1 MVNRQIED
9 RGNAMGGHR
18 RSSEQGNAERR
29 RAYRIETPG
38 TAFLWQKQHLAG
50 RYELLDLSL
59 AGCRLSEG
67 PPRPVGDDLE
77 IDLFVE
83 QGAVVRARVRVARV
97 AAIDD
102 AWQLGLCFREPTAEL
117 QDELHDLV
125 LRRLEHPQG
134 YPADT
139 RSAEQ
144 RRLRG
149 LHRALPP
156 GRPPR
161 RAGDIRKR

>member
-1 MVNRQIED
+1 
-9 RGNAMGGHR
+9 MGGHG
-18 RSSEQGNAERR
+18 RSSQQDNKERR
-29 RAYRIETPG
+29 RAYRIEAPG
-38 TAFLWQKQHLAG
+38 TAFLWHEQHLAG
-50 RYELLDLSL
+50 RYEMLDLSL

-97 AAIDD
+97 VAIDD
-102 AWQLGLCFREPTAEL
+102 GWQLGLCFREPTAEL
-117 QDELHDLV
+117 QDELHELV

-156 GRPPR
+156 RHRAR
-161 RAGDIRKR
+161 RTGGDRER